1 VVITMLADNS
11 ASRAVYL
18 GPEGLFA
25 AQSGT
30 DIFIEM
36 STVSPAHLAQ
46 VQAKAGSRV
55 LIDAPDAGATQAAKK
70 ATLMIMAG
78 ATKAQIA
85 PVSDLFAAMEKQTI
99 ALGQQGAGSVM
110 KLAINTAIHGL
121 NQSACEALNLAVAFG
136 IALPLAYDVLEALA
150 AGAPIL
156 SYGREHYL
164 DEANQE
170 VSFTVALAEK
180 NMRLATQ
187 LATELGVNAPQA
199 ALIRDTLLNARQ
211 AGFEAR
217 DMASILQYLRA
228 EKT

>member
-1 VVITMLADNS
+1 M
-11 ASRAVYL
+11 RR
-18 GPEGLFA
+18 FQ
-25 AQSGT
+25 AQ
-30 DIFIEM
+30 
-36 STVSPAHLAQ
+36 PKPQ
-46 VQAKAGSRV
+46 
-55 LIDAPDAGATQAAKK
+55 KK
-70 ATLMIMAG
+70 GTLMIMAG
-78 ATKAQIA
+78 ATEAQIA
-85 PVSDLFAAMEKQTI
+85 PVSDLFAAMGKQTI

-110 KLAINTAIHGL
+110 KLAINTVIHGL
-121 NQSACEALNLAVAFG
+121 NQSACEALNLAVASG
-136 IALPLAYDVLEALA
+136 SALSLAYDVLEASA
-150 AGAPIL
+150 AGAPML
-156 SYGREHYL
+156 SYRREHYL

-180 NMRLATQ
+180 DMRLATQ